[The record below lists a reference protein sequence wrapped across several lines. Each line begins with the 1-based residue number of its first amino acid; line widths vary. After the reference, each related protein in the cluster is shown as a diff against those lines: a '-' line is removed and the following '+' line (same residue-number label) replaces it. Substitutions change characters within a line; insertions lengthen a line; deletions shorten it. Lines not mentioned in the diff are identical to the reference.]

1 MSPRSPFSRRTGPSH
16 LLRDSPLRKASEPL
30 REIIPQV
37 MLKELKPFQNWNYII
52 PGAFV
57 RGCTQ
62 YWCCFCMDT
71 RVQSCKRQMVW
82 HSECNVQ
89 FYFPKGPPPSKDTTE
104 SCMARVNEIYGAHPE
119 GLPAAGECTEVN
131 PIPLRTGL
139 SRRSSCQWGFEIVA
153 VGANWITQSLHAP
166 QMPCGSLCA
175 AFATVTKDV
184 CKLPSFLSSCLFK
197 KIDVTNTGLV
207 TRWGIFHW
215 LISNCYI
222 LVELYCSCSS
232 C

>member
-1 MSPRSPFSRRTGPSH
+1 
-16 LLRDSPLRKASEPL
+16 
-30 REIIPQV
+30 

-153 VGANWITQSLHAP
+153 VGANWITQSYMLLRCPVVHYA
-166 QMPCGSLCA
+166 QHLQRSLRMYANCR
-175 AFATVTKDV
+175 
-184 CKLPSFLSSCLFK
+184 PSYPVACLKRSMSLIQVWSQGEVFF
-197 KIDVTNTGLV
+197 TG
-207 TRWGIFHW
+207 
-215 LISNCYI
+215 
-222 LVELYCSCSS
+222 
-232 C
+232 